1 MKTYTVYVWLRLK
14 FKGDQKPSL
23 MMMVTREG
31 TGRSADCDWAKVVQ
45 AESHQDAYAQGM
57 ALIKAGDPGDP
68 IESIPVVSKASQQA
82 GKEKAA

>member
-23 MMMVTREG
+23 MMIDFGPVAVG
-31 TGRSADCDWAKVVQ
+31 TSARSLSRDVQ